1 MEILRKFSMMD
12 YKSMAT
18 PMMKNLKKLSDLTS
32 DLYLVDPSMKKESI
46 GSLVYLVNTRLD
58 SFFAVRTLSQLMVE
72 LRQLHWVASKNML
85 RYLHGMAG

>member
-1 MEILRKFSMMD
+1 MMD

-32 DLYLVDPSMKKESI
+32 DLYLVDSSMKKESI
-46 GSLVYLVNTRLD
+46 GSLVYLVNTGLD

-72 LRQLHWVASKNML
+72 LTQLHWVASKNML

>member
-1 MEILRKFSMMD
+1 MMD

-32 DLYLVDPSMKKESI
+32 DLYLVDSSMKKESI
-46 GSLVYLVNTRLD
+46 GSLVYLVNTWLD

-72 LRQLHWVASKNML
+72 LTQLHWVASKNML